1 MKNLLLAALSG
12 LWLSLAQAA
21 VVVRVPVTVPDDA
34 KINAF
39 LARSKLQAPGS
50 YASPLLDS
58 GGLVEQVLFRRAIAL
73 GGLDAQFTN
82 FRVSNSARARES
94 IRDGSAV
101 GGGFAAWHSYC
112 LENSAD
118 LFESEA
124 IIPDGRFEKGL
135 YTSAEKLGQLKVKA
149 SRDLQHLR
157 VASTRTWVVDWA
169 TLEQL
174 KFARVLDVPTM
185 EEQFKLVQT
194 GWADVVLHDF
204 ANTPDMSVEV
214 NGIRL
219 YPVPG
224 VKVALVGSRHF
235 LVSRKHPAGAQVFE
249 SLQKGLKIMQKTG
262 EIERAFTES
271 GFYNMTARNWLLLKP
286 E

>member
-1 MKNLLLAALSG
+1 MKNLLLAAFSG
-12 LWLSLAQAA
+12 LWFSLAMAA

-39 LARSKLQAPGS
+39 LAAGNLQALSS
-50 YASPLLDS
+50 YAALDS
-58 GGLVEQVLFRRAIAL
+58 GALVEQVLFRRALVL
-73 GGLDAQFTN
+73 GGLDAKFSS
-82 FRVSNSARARES
+82 FSVSNSARARES
-94 IRDGSAV
+94 VRDGSAV
-101 GGGFAAWHSYC
+101 GGGFAAWHAYC
-112 LENSAD
+112 QENAAD

-124 IIPDGRFEKGL
+124 VIPDGRFEKGL
-135 YTSAEKLGQLKVKA
+135 YTSAQKLAQLKVKT
-149 SRDLQHLR
+149 SRDLQRLR

-174 KFARVLDVPTM
+174 KFAKVLDVPTM
-185 EEQFKLVQT
+185 EEQFKMVKT
-194 GWADVVLHDF
+194 EWADVVLHDF

-219 YPVPG
+219 YPIPG
-224 VKVALVGSRHF
+224 VKVALAGSRHF
-235 LVSRKHPAGAQVFE
+235 IVSRKHPAGAQVFE

-271 GFYNMTARNWLLLKP
+271 GFYNTTARNWLLLRP